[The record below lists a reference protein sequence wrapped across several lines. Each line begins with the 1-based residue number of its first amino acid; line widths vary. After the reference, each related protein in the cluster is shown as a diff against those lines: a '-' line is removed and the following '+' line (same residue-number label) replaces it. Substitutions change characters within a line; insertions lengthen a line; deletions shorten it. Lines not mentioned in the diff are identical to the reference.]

1 MTLIPEKN
9 DVWEEVTFPLAK
21 LSKNLVERQLKS
33 SKKDPELVIKGIVD
47 PSIRTE
53 SSKTK
58 IVGQAS
64 SPLE

>member
-1 MTLIPEKN
+1 M
-9 DVWEEVTFPLAK
+9 TFPFAK

-33 SKKDPELVIKGIVD
+33 SKNDPELVIKGILD